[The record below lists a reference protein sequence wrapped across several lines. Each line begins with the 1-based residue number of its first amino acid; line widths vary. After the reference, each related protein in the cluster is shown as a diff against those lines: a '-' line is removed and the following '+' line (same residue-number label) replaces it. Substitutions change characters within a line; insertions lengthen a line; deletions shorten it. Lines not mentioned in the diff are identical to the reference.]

1 MRIVNPIQKKKKILI
16 YSPIYYP
23 DIGGPAVQARFLS
36 ELLIEN
42 GYEVTVLKYA
52 KGIELNSSVKI
63 HCLNWNSNP
72 RFVDRLYRWIFGP
85 WISFFYLLK
94 VKPNLVLVNSVFWN
108 GMIMGSICYLLRIPT
123 ILKFTGDWVFEST
136 QGQKDSVVALN
147 KIYSRN
153 LLTKFMRFL
162 QKKLIEKFT
171 VIWVIS
177 RFRYTNVLELT
188 KKPNI
193 WLQRNFHDLPKLEL
207 LTNNRFVSPLIFIT
221 SARLIP
227 HKRINILIE
236 AMSELPNEYKLI
248 VVGQGSEFD
257 NLKNLTK
264 RLDLTNRVVFLGKVS
279 TSLLYY
285 LMSNSSAYL
294 SWSAEEGAPNS
305 FIEALNFG
313 LPILSANVGGVSEMF
328 SNNSIAVKLFD
339 PNNPHEFLLYL
350 KILKK
355 NPGILQKMSN
365 EALIESVKFSKE
377 ANKDNFL
384 ALFSQLIS
392 NTKF

>member
-1 MRIVNPIQKKKKILI
+1 MTKVNPIQKKKKILI

-52 KGIELNSSVKI
+52 KEVELNPLVQI

-72 RFVDRLYRWIFGP
+72 RFVDRLYRWILGP

-94 VKPNLVLVNSVFWN
+94 VRPNLVLVNSVFWN
-108 GMIMGSICYLLRIPT
+108 GMIMGSICCLLRIPA

-136 QGQKDSVVALN
+136 QGQKDSVVVLN

-153 LLTKFMRFL
+153 LLTKIMRFL
-162 QKKLIEKFT
+162 QKKLMEKFS

-177 RFRYTNVLELT
+177 MFRYINVSKLT

-193 WLQRNFHDLPKLEL
+193 WLQRNFHDLPKPEL
-207 LTNNRFVSPLIFIT
+207 LANNRFVNPLIFIT

-236 AMSELPNEYKLI
+236 AMSKLSNECKLI
-248 VVGQGSEFD
+248 VVGHGSEFD

-264 RLDLTNRVVFLGKVS
+264 RLDLTNRVVFLGKIS

-313 LPILSANVGGVSEMF
+313 LPILSANVGGIHEMF
-328 SNNSIAVKLFD
+328 STNSIAVKLFD
-339 PNNPHEFLLYL
+339 ANNSGEFILYL
-350 KILKK
+350 KTLEK
-355 NPGILQKMSN
+355 NPGILRKMSN
-365 EALIESVKFSKE
+365 EALVESVKFSKE
-377 ANKDNFL
+377 ANKDAFL
-384 ALFSQLIS
+384 ELFSQLIS

>member
-1 MRIVNPIQKKKKILI
+1 MNIVNSIQKKKILI

-36 ELLIEN
+36 ELLVEN
-42 GYEVTVLKYA
+42 GYEVMVLKYA
-52 KGIELNSSVKI
+52 KESEVNSLVQI
-63 HCLNWNSNP
+63 YCLNWNSNP
-72 RFVDRLYRWIFGP
+72 SFFGRLYRWIFGP
-85 WISFFYLLK
+85 LISFFYLLK

-108 GMIMGSICYLLRIPT
+108 GMIMGSICRLLRIPT

-136 QGQKDSVVALN
+136 HGQKDSVVALN

-153 LLTKFMRFL
+153 LLTRIMRFL
-162 QKKLIEKFT
+162 EKKLIEKFT

-177 RFRYTNVLELT
+177 IFRYTNVSELT
-188 KKPNI
+188 KKPKI
-193 WLQRNFHDLPKLEL
+193 WLQRNFHDLPKPEL
-207 LTNNRFVSPLIFIT
+207 LTNNRFVNPLIFIT

-227 HKRINILIE
+227 HKRINFLIE
-236 AMSELPNEYKLI
+236 AISVLPNECKLI
-248 VVGQGSEFD
+248 VVGNGSEFD
-257 NLKNLTK
+257 NLKNLTE
-264 RLDLTNRVVFLGKVS
+264 RLELTNRVVFLGKIS

-313 LPILSANVGGVSEMF
+313 LPILSANVGGISEMCSAN
-328 SNNSIAVKLFD
+328 SNAIKLFD
-339 PNNPHEFLLYL
+339 PNNFEGFKLYL
-350 KILKK
+350 KTLEK

-365 EALIESVKFSKE
+365 EALVESVKFSKE
-377 ANKDNFL
+377 ANKGNFL
-384 ALFSQLIS
+384 ELFSQLIS